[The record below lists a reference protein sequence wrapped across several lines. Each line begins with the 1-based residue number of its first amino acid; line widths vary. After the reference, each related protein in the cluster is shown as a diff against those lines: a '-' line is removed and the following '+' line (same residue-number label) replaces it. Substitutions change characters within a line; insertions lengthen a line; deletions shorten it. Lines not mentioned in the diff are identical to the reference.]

1 MFAVVLALASS
12 LSYAAGDVLAGSQTR
27 RTSLWT
33 VIIFSQLAGLCL
45 LVLVVLARGHGLPE
59 EVLLPSLAAGL
70 LSVVA
75 IAASFQALAIGV
87 MSIIGPIF
95 TLAAAVPVIVGLA
108 SGERPSAWQLAGIG
122 IALGGVMLAS
132 REKSAGEHHQATSRA
147 SILLAVLTAVSYGF
161 VMVLYAHGSRSDPY
175 WSLLLGRSTAMTV
188 FALTFAVM
196 RPGLKL
202 TRAAAV
208 PVLAVGVFETGGI
221 TLFSV
226 ASTLGY
232 LSIVAVLSSVYPV
245 FLALLAHV
253 FVHERLSR
261 TQQFGIASALV
272 GVAVIAAG

>member
-12 LSYAAGDVLAGSQTR
+12 LSYAVGDILAGSQTR

-33 VIIFSQLAGLCL
+33 VIIFSQLAGLSL
-45 LVLVVLARGHGLPE
+45 MALVVLVRGHALPE

-95 TLAAAVPVIVGLA
+95 TLGAAVPVIVGLA
-108 SGERPSAWQLAGIG
+108 SGERPSAWQLAGIA
-122 IALGGVMLAS
+122 IALGGVILAS

-147 SILLAVLTAVSYGF
+147 SILLAVLCAVSYGF
-161 VMVLYAHGSRSDPY
+161 VMVLYAHGAQSDPY
-175 WSLLLGRSTAMTV
+175 WSLLLGRSTAMIV
-188 FALTFAVM
+188 FALAFAVM
-196 RPGLKL
+196 RPSLKL
-202 TRAAAV
+202 TRAAAL
-208 PVLAVGVFETGGI
+208 PILAVGLFETGGI

-245 FLALLAHV
+245 FLALLAYV

-261 TQQFGIASALV
+261 TQQLGIASALV

>member
-33 VIIFSQLAGLCL
+33 VIIFSQLAGLSL
-45 LVLVVLARGHGLPE
+45 MALVVLVRGHALPE

-95 TLAAAVPVIVGLA
+95 TLGAAVPVIVGLA
-108 SGERPSAWQLAGIG
+108 SGERPSAWQLAGIA
-122 IALGGVMLAS
+122 IALGGVILAS

-147 SILLAVLTAVSYGF
+147 SILLAVLCAVSYGF
-161 VMVLYAHGSRSDPY
+161 VMVLYAQGAQSDPY
-175 WSLLLGRSTAMTV
+175 WSLLLGRSTAMIV
-188 FALTFAVM
+188 FALAFAVM
-196 RPGLKL
+196 RPSLKL
-202 TRAAAV
+202 TRAAAL
-208 PVLAVGVFETGGI
+208 PILAVGLFETGGI

-245 FLALLAHV
+245 FLALLAYV

-261 TQQFGIASALV
+261 TQQLGIASALV

>member
-33 VIIFSQLAGLCL
+33 VIVFSQLAGWILMA
-45 LVLVVLARGHGLPE
+45 LVVLARGHPLPE
-59 EVLLPSLAAGL
+59 EVLLPSVAAGL

-95 TLAAAVPVIVGLA
+95 TLGAAVPVIVGLA
-108 SGERPSAWQLAGIG
+108 SGERPSAWQLAGIA
-122 IALGGVMLAS
+122 IALGGVVLAS
-132 REKSAGEHHQATSRA
+132 REKSAGEHHEATSRA
-147 SILLAVLTAVSYGF
+147 SILLAVLCAVSYGF
-161 VMVLYAHGSRSDPY
+161 VMVLYARGAESDPY
-175 WSLLLGRSTAMTV
+175 WSLLVGRSTAMTV
-188 FALTFAVM
+188 FALAFAVM
-196 RPGLKL
+196 RPGLKV
-202 TRAAAV
+202 TRATAV

-245 FLALLAHV
+245 FLALLAYV

-261 TQQFGIASALV
+261 TQQLGIATALV

>member
-33 VIIFSQLAGLCL
+33 VIIFSQLAGLSL
-45 LVLVVLARGHGLPE
+45 MALVVLVRGHALPE

-95 TLAAAVPVIVGLA
+95 TLGAAVPVIVGLA
-108 SGERPSAWQLAGIG
+108 SGERPSAWQLAGIA
-122 IALGGVMLAS
+122 IALGGVILAS

-147 SILLAVLTAVSYGF
+147 SILLAVLCAASYGF
-161 VMVLYAHGSRSDPY
+161 VMVLYAHGAQSDPY
-175 WSLLLGRSTAMTV
+175 WSLLLGRSTAMIV
-188 FALTFAVM
+188 FALAFAVM
-196 RPGLKL
+196 RPSLKL
-202 TRAAAV
+202 TRAAAL
-208 PVLAVGVFETGGI
+208 PILAVGLFETGGI

-245 FLALLAHV
+245 FLALLAYV

>member
-33 VIIFSQLAGLCL
+33 VIIFSQLAGLSL
-45 LVLVVLARGHGLPE
+45 MALVVLVRGHALPE

-95 TLAAAVPVIVGLA
+95 TLGAAVPVIVGLA
-108 SGERPSAWQLAGIG
+108 SGERPSAWQLAGIA
-122 IALGGVMLAS
+122 IALGGVILAS

-147 SILLAVLTAVSYGF
+147 SILLAVLCAASYGF
-161 VMVLYAHGSRSDPY
+161 VMVLYAHGAQSDPY
-175 WSLLLGRSTAMTV
+175 WSLLLGRSTAMIV
-188 FALTFAVM
+188 FALAFAVM

-202 TRAAAV
+202 TRATAV

-245 FLALLAHV
+245 FLALLAYV

-261 TQQFGIASALV
+261 TQQLGIASALV

>member
-12 LSYAAGDVLAGSQTR
+12 LSYAVGDILAGSQTR

-33 VIIFSQLAGLCL
+33 VIIFSQLAGLSL
-45 LVLVVLARGHGLPE
+45 LALVVLARGHALPE
-59 EVLLPSLAAGL
+59 EALLPALGAGL
-70 LSVVA
+70 LTVVA
-75 IAASFQALAIGV
+75 IAAGYQALAIGV

-95 TLAAAVPVIVGLA
+95 TLGAAVPVIVGLA
-108 SGERPSAWQLAGIG
+108 SGERPSAWQLAGIA
-122 IALGGVMLAS
+122 IALGGVILAS

-147 SILLAVLTAVSYGF
+147 SILLAVLCAASYGF
-161 VMVLYAHGSRSDPY
+161 VMVLYAHGAQSDPY
-175 WSLLLGRSTAMTV
+175 WSLLLGRSTAMIV
-188 FALTFAVM
+188 FALAFAVM
-196 RPGLKL
+196 RPSLKL
-202 TRAAAV
+202 TRAAAL
-208 PVLAVGVFETGGI
+208 PILAVGLFETGGI

-245 FLALLAHV
+245 FLALLAYV

-261 TQQFGIASALV
+261 TQQLGIASALV